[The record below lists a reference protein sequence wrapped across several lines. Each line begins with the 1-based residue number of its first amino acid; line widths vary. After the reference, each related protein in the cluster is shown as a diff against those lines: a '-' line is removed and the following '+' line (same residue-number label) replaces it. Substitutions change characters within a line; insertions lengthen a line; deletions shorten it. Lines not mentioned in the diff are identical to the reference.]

1 LNVINP
7 AFYRDI
13 PIHPRVRVPVAL
25 EPSAHKLSAEDCRA
39 AAARVL
45 ASSAFQASPNL
56 AAFLR
61 FVVEATL
68 SGQADRIK
76 GYTIGTEALGRG
88 RDFDPQTDP
97 IVRVEAGRLR
107 RTLYSYYANGGA
119 DDPTVIALPIGSY
132 VPTFTRREPV
142 VPAPP
147 PSDPVAPAEPR
158 PRGRLVSIAGTA
170 LAALAAFG
178 MVHLVVMRVG
188 KDADP
193 AGVPDRFVVA
203 AAQSEAAPLSPAATG
218 PSDARRAGFAMPLV
232 TIEPILIVGAA
243 TTRFDGAGLQ
253 QKLQNALARFDEVR
267 VHIDPVPLGASPAAS
282 RRDPVDYRLVAT
294 LDARDAEPPQLTFRL
309 LDGADRSVVWSKTYG
324 YAGSDRAAEQ
334 NLLLDVMSSLA
345 GPEGIILPNERRKW
359 AGNAAV
365 DPNYSCILDS
375 YEYWR
380 RYSSDLHERVRACL
394 ERLTAAVPNSSIGHA
409 MLAYVYARQHYFGRT
424 GREADV
430 PWADRAFAAARR
442 AVELNPNSAL
452 AFHALSG
459 ALFARNNIPQGLV
472 AAEKAVEL
480 NPYNVIMT
488 SGFGFRLVRVG
499 EIERGLALLRQ
510 AAPYRSGFS
519 SWYAFTMCVGS
530 YLTGDLVTAA
540 KYDLAAITDTFPP
553 GFVAS
558 ALIAAKTGD
567 QPRARQAIDRLVA
580 LQPLWRDNP
589 RHALEKI
596 FHAPWMV
603 ERLLHDL
610 SDLGLGGA
618 TADVG
623 GSAPVLPDREVTR

>member
-1 LNVINP
+1 MVEPASYRENP
-7 AFYRDI
+7 FTHA
-13 PIHPRVRVPVAL
+13 VGVPVTL
-25 EPSAHKLSAEDCRA
+25 EPSARKLSAEDCRA

-61 FVVEATL
+61 FVIEATL

-119 DDPTVIALPIGSY
+119 NDPVVIALPIGSY
-132 VPTFTRREPV
+132 VPTFTPREPAAAV
-142 VPAPP
+142 PP
-147 PSDPVAPAEPR
+147 PSDLVAPAEPWT
-158 PRGRLVSIAGTA
+158 RGRLVSIAGTA

-178 MVHLVVMRVG
+178 MIHLVVTRVG
-188 KDADP
+188 QDADRT
-193 AGVPDRFVVA
+193 GSSDRFVVA
-203 AAQSEAAPLSPAATG
+203 ATRSEAAPLG
-218 PSDARRAGFAMPLV
+218 PVGAGSSDARRPAFAMPLV
-232 TIEPILIVGAA
+232 TIDPVVTVGAGA
-243 TTRFDGAGLQ
+243 TGVDAAGLQ

-267 VHIDPVPLGASPAAS
+267 VHVDPGPPTPTQTTP
-282 RRDPVDYRLVAT
+282 RRDPIDYRLAT
-294 LDARDAEPPQLTFRL
+294 ILDAHDAEAPQLTFRL
-309 LDGADRSVVWSKTYG
+309 LDGADNSVVWSKTYRNLG
-324 YAGSDRAAEQ
+324 GDRAAEQ
-334 NLLLDVMSSLA
+334 GLLLEVMSSLA
-345 GPEGIILPNERRKW
+345 GPEGVILPNERRKW
-359 AGNAAV
+359 AGSAV
-365 DPNYSCILDS
+365 IDPSYSCILDS

-380 RYSSDLHERVRACL
+380 RYSSDLHERVRPCL
-394 ERLTAAVPNSSIGHA
+394 ERLIVAAPSSSLGHA
-409 MLAYVYARQHYFGRT
+409 MLAYVYMHQHYFGPS
-424 GREADV
+424 GREGDIS
-430 PWADRAFAAARR
+430 WADRAFAAARR

-459 ALFARNNIPQGLV
+459 TLFARNNIPQGLV

-480 NPYNVIMT
+480 NPYNVVT
-488 SGFGFRLVRVG
+488 TTGLGFRLVRVG

-519 SWYAFTMCVGS
+519 SWYAFTMCVAS
-530 YLTGDLVTAA
+530 YLTGDLATAA

-553 GFVAS
+553 GFLAS
-558 ALIAAKTGD
+558 ALVAAKQGD
-567 QPRARQAIDRLVA
+567 QARARQAIDRLVA
-580 LQPLWRDNP
+580 LQPPWRDHP
-589 RHALEKI
+589 RHELEKI

-618 TADVG
+618 TAEVG
-623 GSAPVLPDREVTR
+623 GGDAPALADREVTR

>member
-1 LNVINP
+1 
-7 AFYRDI
+7 
-13 PIHPRVRVPVAL
+13 VPVAL
-25 EPSAHKLSAEDCRA
+25 EPSARKLSAEDCRA

-76 GYTIGTEALGRG
+76 GYTIGTEALGRS

-119 DDPTVIALPIGSY
+119 DDPIVIALPIGSY
-132 VPTFTRREPV
+132 VPTFTQREPAAA
-142 VPAPP
+142 APP
-147 PSDPVAPAEPR
+147 PSDLAAPVEAR
-158 PRGRLVSIAGTA
+158 SRGRLVSIAGTA

-178 MVHLVVMRVG
+178 MIHLVVMRVG
-188 KDADP
+188 RDADP
-193 AGVPDRFVVA
+193 AGSSDRFVVA
-203 AAQSEAAPLSPAATG
+203 ATQSEAAPLRPAGAG
-218 PSDARRAGFAMPLV
+218 SSDALRPTFAMPLV
-232 TIEPILIVGAA
+232 TIDPVLVVGPA
-243 TTRFDGAGLQ
+243 TTRFDAAGLQ

-267 VHIDPVPLGASPAAS
+267 VHIDPVPPAAAQAAP
-282 RRDPVDYRLVAT
+282 RRGPVDYRLATT
-294 LDARDAEPPQLTFRL
+294 LDAQDAEAPQLTFRL

-324 YAGSDRAAEQ
+324 YAGGDRAAEQ
-334 NLLLDVMSSLA
+334 SLLLDVMSSLS
-345 GPEGIILPNERRKW
+345 GPEGVILPNERRKG
-359 AGNAAV
+359 AGNAAI
-365 DPNYSCILDS
+365 DPHYLCILDS

-380 RYSSDLHERVRACL
+380 RYSSDLHERVRPCL
-394 ERLTAAVPNSSIGHA
+394 EQLTAAVPNSSLGHA
-409 MLAYVYARQHYFGRT
+409 MLAYVYMRQHYFGRT
-424 GREADV
+424 GHEGDV

-459 ALFARNNIPQGLV
+459 TLFARNNIPQGLI

-480 NPYNVIMT
+480 NPYNVTMT
-488 SGFGFRLVRVG
+488 SGFGFRLVRAG

-519 SWYAFTMCVGS
+519 SWYAFTMCIGS
-530 YLTGDLVTAA
+530 YLTDDLATAS

-553 GFVAS
+553 GFMAS
-558 ALIAAKTGD
+558 ALISAKTGD
-567 QPRARQAIDRLVA
+567 QARARQALDRLIA

-589 RHALEKI
+589 RHELEKI

-610 SDLGLGGA
+610 LDLGLGGA

-623 GSAPVLPDREVTR
+623 GAPAIAREVTR

>member
-1 LNVINP
+1 
-7 AFYRDI
+7 
-13 PIHPRVRVPVAL
+13 VPVAL
-25 EPSAHKLSAEDCRA
+25 EPSAQKLSAEDCRA

-119 DDPTVIALPIGSY
+119 DDPVVIALPIGSY
-132 VPTFTRREPV
+132 VPTFTPRVPAA
-142 VPAPP
+142 PAPP
-147 PSDPVAPAEPR
+147 PRGDVVAPAEPR
-158 PRGRLVSIAGTA
+158 PRGRLTSIVGTA

-178 MVHLVVMRVG
+178 MVHLVVMRAG
-188 KDADP
+188 KDADT
-193 AGVPDRFVVA
+193 AGTRDRFVVA
-203 AAQSEAAPLSPAATG
+203 AAQSEAAQLSPLAAG
-218 PSDARRAGFAMPLV
+218 WSDARRASFAMPLV
-232 TIEPILIVGAA
+232 TIEPVLTSGAA
-243 TTRFDGAGLQ
+243 TVRFDASALQ

-267 VHIDPVPLGASPAAS
+267 VHIDPVTPGASPAAP
-282 RRDPVDYRLVAT
+282 RRDPVDYRLAVT
-294 LDARDAEPPQLTFRL
+294 LDAQDAEAPQLTFRL
-309 LDGADRSVVWSKTYG
+309 LDGTDRSVVWSKTYR

-334 NLLLDVMSSLA
+334 SLLLDVMSSLA
-345 GPEGIILPNERRKW
+345 GPEGIILPNERRKS
-359 AGNAAV
+359 AGNASI
-365 DPNYSCILDS
+365 DPHYSCILES

-380 RYSSDLHERVRACL
+380 RYSVDLHARVRACL
-394 ERLTAAVPNSSIGHA
+394 ERLTAAVPNSSVGHA
-409 MLAYVYARQHYFGRT
+409 MLAYVYAREHYFGRT
-424 GREADV
+424 EHDGDV
-430 PWADRAFAAARR
+430 AWAERSFAAARR

-480 NPYNVIMT
+480 NPHNVVMT
-488 SGFGFRLVRVG
+488 TGLGFRLVRAG
-499 EIERGLALLRQ
+499 EVERGLGLLRQ

-530 YLTGDLVTAA
+530 YLTGDLATAA

-558 ALIAAKTGD
+558 ALVAAKTGD
-567 QPRARQAIDRLVA
+567 QARARQAIDRLVA
-580 LQPLWRDNP
+580 LQPLWRGNP
-589 RHALEKI
+589 RHELEKI

-610 SDLGLGGA
+610 SELGLGGA
-618 TADVG
+618 TADMG
-623 GSAPVLPDREVTR
+623 GTAPALDREVTR

>member
-1 LNVINP
+1 
-7 AFYRDI
+7 
-13 PIHPRVRVPVAL
+13 VPVAL
-25 EPSAHKLSAEDCRA
+25 EPSAHKLSAEECRA
-39 AAARVL
+39 AAACVL

-119 DDPTVIALPIGSY
+119 NDQIVIALPIGSY

-142 VPAPP
+142 AAVTP
-147 PSDPVAPAEPR
+147 PSDLVAPAEPR
-158 PRGRLVSIAGTA
+158 RRGRLVSVAATA

-178 MVHLVVMRVG
+178 MAHLVVTRAG
-188 KDADP
+188 KDAGP
-193 AGVPDRFVVA
+193 AGSPDRFVVA
-203 AAQSEAAPLSPAATG
+203 ATQSEAAPLRPVDAGSGG
-218 PSDARRAGFAMPLV
+218 PRRPGFAMPLV
-232 TIEPILIVGAA
+232 TIDPVLTVGAA
-243 TTRFDGAGLQ
+243 APRFDAAGLQ

-267 VHIDPVPLGASPAAS
+267 VHIDPAPPAAPQAAP
-282 RRDPVDYRLVAT
+282 RRDPVDYRLATT
-294 LDARDAEPPQLTFRL
+294 LDVQDAGAPQLTVRL
-309 LDGADRSVVWSKTYG
+309 VDGADRSVVWSKTYG
-324 YAGSDRAAEQ
+324 YAGSDRAAERG
-334 NLLLDVMSSLA
+334 LLLDVMSSLA
-345 GPEGIILPNERRKW
+345 GPEGVVLPNERRKW
-359 AGNAAV
+359 AGSAV
-365 DPNYSCILDS
+365 IDPNYSCVLDG

-380 RYSSDLHERVRACL
+380 RYSADLHERVRACL
-394 ERLTAAVPNSSIGHA
+394 ERLIVAVPNSSVGHA
-409 MLAYVYARQHYFGRT
+409 LLAYVYVRQHYFGRG
-424 GREADV
+424 GREGDV
-430 PWADRAFAAARR
+430 PWADRALTAARR
-442 AVELNPNSAL
+442 AAELNPNSAL

-472 AAEKAVEL
+472 AAEKAVDL
-480 NPYNVIMT
+480 NPYNVVMT
-488 SGFGFRLVRVG
+488 SGLGFRLVRVG
-499 EIERGLALLRQ
+499 EIERGLTLLRQ

-519 SWYAFTMCVGS
+519 SWYAFTMCIGS
-530 YLTGDLVTAA
+530 YLTGDLATAA

-567 QPRARQAIDRLVA
+567 QARSRQALDRLVA
-580 LQPLWRDNP
+580 LQPMWRDNP
-589 RHALEKI
+589 RHELEKI

-623 GSAPVLPDREVTR
+623 GNAPGLADREVTR

>member
-1 LNVINP
+1 M
-7 AFYRDI
+7 AS
-13 PIHPRVRVPVAL
+13 

-119 DDPTVIALPIGSY
+119 SDPVVIALPIGSY
-132 VPTFTRREPV
+132 VPTFTQREPLAPVDPPADLV
-142 VPAPP
+142 V
-147 PSDPVAPAEPR
+147 VAEPR
-158 PRGRLVSIAGTA
+158 MRGRLVSVAA
-170 LAALAAFG
+170 AALAAVAAFG
-178 MVHLVVMRVG
+178 LVHLVVVRAG
-188 KDADP
+188 KDAERAP
-193 AGVPDRFVVA
+193 ADAFAVGTTA
-203 AAQSEAAPLSPAATG
+203 SEAAPLRLIAPGS
-218 PSDARRAGFAMPLV
+218 SDARRATFAMPLV
-232 TIEPILIVGAA
+232 TVEPVLTVGEAA
-243 TTRFDGAGLQ
+243 SHFDAAGLQ

-267 VHIDPVPLGASPAAS
+267 VHVDPLPPAAGQTAP
-282 RRDPVDYRLVAT
+282 RHDAIDYRLVAT
-294 LDARDAEPPQLTFRL
+294 VDLEQAEAPQLTFRL
-309 LDGADRSVVWSKTYG
+309 LDGGDSSVVWSKTYRNV
-324 YAGSDRAAEQ
+324 GSDRAAEQ
-334 NLLLDVMSSLA
+334 NLLLDVMSSLV
-345 GPEGIILPNERRKW
+345 GPEGLLLPNERRKW

-380 RYSSDLHERVRACL
+380 RYRADLHERVRGCL
-394 ERLTAAVPNSSIGHA
+394 ERLIAAVPNSSTGHA
-409 MLAYVYARQHYFGRT
+409 MLAYVYMRQHYFERPGN
-424 GREADV
+424 GGGISSVDA
-430 PWADRAFAAARR
+430 AFAAARR
-442 AVELNPNSAL
+442 AAELNPNSAL
-452 AFHALSG
+452 AYHALSA
-459 ALFARNNIPQGLV
+459 ALFARNNIPQGLI

-480 NPYNVIMT
+480 NPYNVVMT
-488 SGFGFRLVRVG
+488 SGLGFRLVRVG

-519 SWYAFTMCVGS
+519 SWYAFTMCMGS
-530 YLTGDLVTAA
+530 YLTGDLATAA
-540 KYDLAAITDTFPP
+540 KYDLAVITDTFPP

-558 ALIAAKTGD
+558 ALVAAKAGE
-567 QPRARQAIDRLVA
+567 PARARQAIERLVA
-580 LQPLWRDNP
+580 LQPLWRENP
-589 RHALEKI
+589 RHELEKI

-603 ERLLHDL
+603 DRLTRDL

-623 GSAPVLPDREVTR
+623 GSASAADREITR

>member
-1 LNVINP
+1 MIDP
-7 AFYRDI
+7 AFYRHS
-13 PIHPRVRVPVAL
+13 PIHQRVRVPVAL
-25 EPSAHKLSAEDCRA
+25 ETSAPKLSAEDCRA

-61 FVVEATL
+61 FVIEATL

-119 DDPTVIALPIGSY
+119 EDPVVIALPIGSY
-132 VPTFTRREPV
+132 VPTFTRRELAT
-142 VPAPP
+142 PAPP
-147 PSDPVAPAEPR
+147 PSDLVVPAESR
-158 PRGRLVSIAGTA
+158 PRSRLAPIAGTA

-178 MVHLVVMRVG
+178 MVHLVVMRTG
-188 KDADP
+188 KDANS
-193 AGVPDRFVVA
+193 AGAPDHFIVA
-203 AAQSEAAPLSPAATG
+203 TAQSEAAPLSPLVTG
-218 PSDARRAGFAMPLV
+218 SSDARRAGLAMPLV
-232 TIEPILIVGAA
+232 SIDPVLVTGAA
-243 TTRFDGAGLQ
+243 TTRFDTAGLQ

-267 VHIDPVPLGASPAAS
+267 VHVDAVAPAAPQAAP
-282 RRDPVDYRLVAT
+282 RRDPVDYRLAAI
-294 LDARDAEPPQLTFRL
+294 LEAQDAEAPQLTLRL
-309 LDGADRSVVWSKTYG
+309 LDGADRSVVWSKTYR
-324 YAGSDRAAEQ
+324 YAGNDRAAEQ
-334 NLLLDVMSSLA
+334 SLLLDVMSSLA

-359 AGNAAV
+359 AGNPTV
-365 DPNYSCILDS
+365 DPHYSCLLDS

-380 RYSSDLHERVRACL
+380 RYSVELHARVRACL
-394 ERLTAAVPNSSIGHA
+394 ERLTAAVPNSSVGYA
-409 MLAYVYARQHYFGRT
+409 MLAYVYAREHYFGRT
-424 GREADV
+424 ERDGDV
-430 PWADRAFAAARR
+430 PWAERAFAAARR

-480 NPYNVIMT
+480 NPHNVVMT
-488 SGFGFRLVRVG
+488 TGLGFRLVRAG
-499 EIERGLALLRQ
+499 EIERGLVLLRK

-519 SWYAFTMCVGS
+519 SWYAFTMSVGS
-530 YLTGDLVTAA
+530 YLTGDLATAG

-558 ALIAAKTGD
+558 ALVAARTGD
-567 QPRARQAIDRLVA
+567 QQRARQAIDRLTA
-580 LQPLWRDNP
+580 LQPVWRDNP
-589 RHALEKI
+589 RHELEKI

-603 ERLLHDL
+603 DRIARDL
-610 SDLGLGGA
+610 AELGLGGA
-618 TADVG
+618 RADV
-623 GSAPVLPDREVTR
+623 SSNSPVPLDRDVAR

>member
-1 LNVINP
+1 
-7 AFYRDI
+7 
-13 PIHPRVRVPVAL
+13 VPVAL
-25 EPSAHKLSAEDCRA
+25 EPSAHKLSADDCRF

-88 RDFDPQTDP
+88 GDFDPQIDP

-119 DDPTVIALPIGSY
+119 NDPIVIVLPIGSY
-132 VPTFTRREPV
+132 VPTFTRREP
-142 VPAPP
+142 APPVTP
-147 PSDPVAPAEPR
+147 PSDLVAPAEPR
-158 PRGRLVSIAGTA
+158 PRGRLASIAGAA

-193 AGVPDRFVVA
+193 AGSPDRFLVA
-203 AAQSEAAPLSPAATG
+203 TTQSEAAPLRPVGAGS
-218 PSDARRAGFAMPLV
+218 SDARRPSFAMPLV
-232 TIEPILIVGAA
+232 TIDPVLTVGAA
-243 TTRFDGAGLQ
+243 TTRVDAAGLQ

-267 VHIDPVPLGASPAAS
+267 VHIDPVPGAGSQAAP
-282 RRDPVDYRLVAT
+282 RRDPVDYRLATT
-294 LDARDAEPPQLTFRL
+294 LDAEDAKAPQLTFRL
-309 LDGADRSVVWSKTYG
+309 LDGADRSVVWSKTYD
-324 YAGSDRAAEQ
+324 YAGGDRAAEQ

-359 AGNAAV
+359 AGNAAI
-365 DPNYSCILDS
+365 DPHHSCILDS

-380 RYSSDLHERVRACL
+380 RYNSDLHERVRACL
-394 ERLTAAVPNSSIGHA
+394 EQLTAAVPNSSLGHA
-409 MLAYVYARQHYFGRT
+409 MLAYVYVRQHYFGRS
-424 GREADV
+424 GREGDV

-452 AFHALSG
+452 AFHALS
-459 ALFARNNIPQGLV
+459 ATLFARNNIPQGLI

-488 SGFGFRLVRVG
+488 SGLGFRLVRAG

-530 YLTGDLVTAA
+530 YLTGDLATAA

-558 ALIAAKTGD
+558 ALVAAKTGD
-567 QPRARQAIDRLVA
+567 QARARQAIERLVA

-589 RHALEKI
+589 RHELEKI

-610 SDLGLGGA
+610 SGLGLGGA

-623 GSAPVLPDREVTR
+623 GTASSLADRDVTR

>member
-1 LNVINP
+1 
-7 AFYRDI
+7 
-13 PIHPRVRVPVAL
+13 VPVAL
-25 EPSAHKLSAEDCRA
+25 EQSAHKLSAEDCRA

-119 DDPTVIALPIGSY
+119 NDQIVIALPIGSY
-132 VPTFTRREPV
+132 VPTFTWREPAAAV
-142 VPAPP
+142 AP
-147 PSDPVAPAEPR
+147 PSDLVAPAKPR
-158 PRGRLVSIAGTA
+158 TRGRLVSIAGTA

-178 MVHLVVMRVG
+178 MIHLVVMRVG
-188 KDADP
+188 KDVDP
-193 AGVPDRFVVA
+193 AGAPDRFVVA
-203 AAQSEAAPLSPAATG
+203 ATQSEAAPMRPAVTG
-218 PSDARRAGFAMPLV
+218 SSDARRTGFAMPLV
-232 TIEPILIVGAA
+232 TIDPVVAVGASA
-243 TTRFDGAGLQ
+243 TRFDAAGLQ

-267 VHIDPVPLGASPAAS
+267 VHVDPVPPAAAQAAP
-282 RRDPVDYRLVAT
+282 RRDPVDYRLATT
-294 LDARDAEPPQLTFRL
+294 LDTQDAGSPQLTFRL
-309 LDGADRSVVWSKTYG
+309 LDGADRSVLWSKTYG
-324 YAGSDRAAEQ
+324 YAGSGRAAEQ
-334 NLLLDVMSSLA
+334 GLLLDVMSTLA
-345 GPEGIILPNERRKW
+345 GPEGVILPNERRKW
-359 AGNAAV
+359 AGNAAI
-365 DPNYSCILDS
+365 DPNYSCVLDS
-375 YEYWR
+375 YAYWR
-380 RYSSDLHERVRACL
+380 RYSSDLHERVRGCL
-394 ERLTAAVPNSSIGHA
+394 ERLTAAVPNSSLGHA
-409 MLAYVYARQHYFGRT
+409 MLAYVYMRQHYFGRS

-452 AFHALSG
+452 AFHALG
-459 ALFARNNIPQGLV
+459 GTLFARNNIPQGLI

-488 SGFGFRLVRVG
+488 SGLGFRLVRVG

-519 SWYAFTMCVGS
+519 SWYAFTMCIGS
-530 YLTGDLVTAA
+530 YLTGDLATAA

-567 QPRARQAIDRLVA
+567 QARARQALDRLVA
-580 LQPLWRDNP
+580 LQPRWRDNP
-589 RHALEKI
+589 RHELEKI

-610 SDLGLGGA
+610 SDLGLGGV

-623 GSAPVLPDREVTR
+623 GNPPALADQEVTR

>member
-1 LNVINP
+1 
-7 AFYRDI
+7 
-13 PIHPRVRVPVAL
+13 VPVAL

-68 SGQADRIK
+68 AGQADRIK

-119 DDPTVIALPIGSY
+119 DDPVVIALPIGSY
-132 VPTFTRREPV
+132 VPTFTRREPAAAV
-142 VPAPP
+142 AP
-147 PSDPVAPAEPR
+147 PSDLVAPTEPR
-158 PRGRLVSIAGTA
+158 TRGRLVSIVGTA
-170 LAALAAFG
+170 LAAVAAFG

-188 KDADP
+188 KDAGP
-193 AGVPDRFVVA
+193 TGPSDRFVVA
-203 AAQSEAAPLSPAATG
+203 ATQSEAAPLSPPVTG
-218 PSDARRAGFAMPLV
+218 SGDARRTSFAMPLV
-232 TIEPILIVGAA
+232 TIEPVLIVGAPS
-243 TTRFDGAGLQ
+243 TRFDAAGLQ

-267 VHIDPVPLGASPAAS
+267 VHIDPPPSPAAP
-282 RRDPVDYRLVAT
+282 RRDPVDYRLAAT
-294 LDARDAEPPQLTFRL
+294 LEAEDAEAPQLTFRL

-324 YAGSDRAAEQ
+324 YAGGDRAAEQ
-334 NLLLDVMSSLA
+334 GVLLDVMSSLA

-359 AGNAAV
+359 AGNTAI
-365 DPNYSCILDS
+365 DPNYSCVLDS

-380 RYSSDLHERVRACL
+380 RYNSDLHERVRACL
-394 ERLTAAVPNSSIGHA
+394 ERLTAAVPNSSLGHA
-409 MLAYVYARQHYFGRT
+409 MLAYVYARQHYFGRS
-424 GREADV
+424 GREGGV

-442 AVELNPNSAL
+442 AVELNPNSAI

-459 ALFARNNIPQGLV
+459 TLFARNNIPQGLV

-488 SGFGFRLVRVG
+488 SGLGFRLVRAG
-499 EIERGLALLRQ
+499 EIDRGLALLRQ

-519 SWYAFTMCVGS
+519 SWYAFSMCVGS
-530 YLTGDLVTAA
+530 YLTGDLATAA

-567 QPRARQAIDRLVA
+567 QARARQALDRLVA

-589 RHALEKI
+589 RHELEKI

-610 SDLGLGGA
+610 SDLGLGAA

-623 GSAPVLPDREVTR
+623 GNAPSLADREITR

>member
-1 LNVINP
+1 M
-7 AFYRDI
+7 
-13 PIHPRVRVPVAL
+13 AL

-119 DDPTVIALPIGSY
+119 NDPVVIALPIGSY
-132 VPTFTRREPV
+132 VPTFTRREPAAAV
-142 VPAPP
+142 AP
-147 PSDPVAPAEPR
+147 PSDLSPAEPR
-158 PRGRLVSIAGTA
+158 PRGRLVPIAGTV
-170 LAALAAFG
+170 LAALVAFG
-178 MVHLVVMRVG
+178 MIHLVVMRVG

-193 AGVPDRFVVA
+193 AGSSDRFVVA
-203 AAQSEAAPLSPAATG
+203 TTQSEAAPLRPAGAG
-218 PSDARRAGFAMPLV
+218 SSDALRPGFAMPLV
-232 TIEPILIVGAA
+232 TIDPVLTVGAA
-243 TTRFDGAGLQ
+243 TTRFDAAGLQ
-253 QKLQNALARFDEVR
+253 QKLQNALSRFDEVR
-267 VHIDPVPLGASPAAS
+267 VHIDPVPPAAS
-282 RRDPVDYRLVAT
+282 QAAPRRDPVDYRLAAT
-294 LDARDAEPPQLTFRL
+294 LDAQDAEAPQLTFRL
-309 LDGADRSVVWSKTYG
+309 LDGADRSVVWSKTYR
-324 YAGSDRAAEQ
+324 YAGGDRAAEQ

-345 GPEGIILPNERRKW
+345 GPEGIILPHERRKW
-359 AGNAAV
+359 AGNAAI
-365 DPNYSCILDS
+365 DPHYSCILDS

-380 RYSSDLHERVRACL
+380 RYNSDLHERVRACL
-394 ERLTAAVPNSSIGHA
+394 EQVTAAVPNSSIGHA
-409 MLAYVYARQHYFGRT
+409 MLAYVYVRQHYFGRS
-424 GREADV
+424 GREGDV

-459 ALFARNNIPQGLV
+459 TLFARNNIPQGLI

-488 SGFGFRLVRVG
+488 SGLGFRLVRVG

-530 YLTGDLVTAA
+530 YLTGDLATAA

-567 QPRARQAIDRLVA
+567 QARARQAIDRLIA

-589 RHALEKI
+589 RHELEKI

-610 SDLGLGGA
+610 SDLGLGAA
-618 TADVG
+618 TADMG
-623 GSAPVLPDREVTR
+623 GSAPALADREVTR